1 MVSVIP
7 QQRSRREGTM
17 NTIII
22 TLPDGSKRELEWED
36 ATQKGKSSHY
46 NTHVEEATEE
56 ESRWNWWL
64 DPESPPV
71 PG

>member
-1 MVSVIP
+1 MS
-7 QQRSRREGTM
+7 M
-17 NTIII
+17 III

-36 ATQKGKSSHY
+36 ATQKGRSSHY

-71 PG
+71 LG